1 MVEFQSSVKEKRS
14 IFDLDELEDENAS
27 DENSY
32 KCYNCSAISP
42 SLANLYEHMETC
54 DETKDQQII
63 YQCSICSLICSSLE
77 ELGNHMD
84 MHPSE
89 TPVNQD
95 VCMADIEE
103 AVINADFVIADDFG
117 PIEDTS
123 MNSQNS
129 QQEAVNEDIILEE
142 IEDNDH
148 LVIDEVVE
156 VQDPT
161 IDTTEV
167 TVSFDNAAENEIS
180 EFESQKIDISP
191 KDIVGTKDA
200 ISMDI
205 KETADTSKQNLERT
219 FLNLKTSNYVEE
231 NSNNLEKDEN
241 PSESRQAESNDLF
254 SCSQCVII

>member
-1 MVEFQSSVKEKRS
+1 MATNPDKNYALEKMQQNEDFPMEEFQSSVKEKRS
-14 IFDLDELEDENAS
+14 IFDVDELE

-84 MHPSE
+84 VHPNE
-89 TPVNQD
+89 IPVNQD
-95 VCMADIEE
+95 ISMADIEE

-117 PIEDTS
+117 PIEDAS
-123 MNSQNS
+123 MNSENS

-167 TVSFDNAAENEIS
+167 TVSFDDAAENEIS

-191 KDIVGTKDA
+191 KGIT
-200 ISMDI
+200 
-205 KETADTSKQNLERT
+205 
-219 FLNLKTSNYVEE
+219 
-231 NSNNLEKDEN
+231 
-241 PSESRQAESNDLF
+241 
-254 SCSQCVII
+254 